1 MQRRESA
8 QRVPR
13 FCRGSAG
20 ELPTASFVRSWRGD
34 SSHDLASSSGT
45 FDTSC
50 SQLARWVPAPFDKRP
65 GSPKGM
71 GLRERW
77 LLGAI
82 SPRQSLGQSPRGPC
96 RSDSRARVLLGTD
109 SQHAVVTCRCKP
121 AAGTPPLDR
130 RPALAAIFGLKDFV
144 NLCRLMGPAGTAKL
158 NEFDKQHQANSPLR
172 SSPSRRLLCL
182 PLHLAQQHAS
192 GCRTSSSRDRSTL
205 SSCSYPDSSS
215 VTKALVWQV
224 VPIALLRRSLTCAL
238 WSRQGCRR
246 KARRGNMAVCRATRE
261 HVFHVVP

>member
-1 MQRRESA
+1 MVLGLRARHRRKDVASLVTSRSPLNA
-8 QRVPR
+8 ASRICPACPTV
-13 FCRGSAG
+13 
-20 ELPTASFVRSWRGD
+20 LPWQCWRAATASFVRSWRGD

-121 AAGTPPLDR
+121 GTTPLDR
-130 RPALAAIFGLKDFV
+130 RPA
-144 NLCRLMGPAGTAKL
+144 
-158 NEFDKQHQANSPLR
+158 
-172 SSPSRRLLCL
+172 
-182 PLHLAQQHAS
+182 S
-192 GCRTSSSRDRSTL
+192 GTL
-205 SSCSYPDSSS
+205 S
-215 VTKALVWQV
+215 
-224 VPIALLRRSLTCAL
+224 
-238 WSRQGCRR
+238 
-246 KARRGNMAVCRATRE
+246 VCDMNSD
-261 HVFHVVP
+261 